1 MGRQG
6 LELVLEDKL
15 RGKKGIAA
23 MEVDVFGRSL
33 QRKELDTS
41 YSGQNIYLSID
52 IELQK
57 QIEHIMQNN
66 AGSVIVMNPDTGA
79 LEALVTLPS
88 YDNNLFVTG
97 FSKKNGMP

>member
-1 MGRQG
+1 
-6 LELVLEDKL
+6 
-15 RGKKGIAA
+15 